1 MFWLIFGVVFLGI
14 DDDCCSNSMSAFA
27 NDPSFHA
34 VHALPQSINFTPKYG
49 RVVSQKVNER
59 KESFFVVP
67 PKANLHS
74 SVIMIHE
81 WWGLNDHI
89 KREAERLHEATGYGV
104 VAVDLYSGKVAK
116 TREDA
121 AKYLQ
126 EVDGSQARA
135 ILLECI
141 GFMKSEVFFGR
152 PMEKIGVVGYCF
164 GGSWSLQTALIGGPR
179 VDACVIYYGM
189 PVLEPR
195 QLRAVRCPVLGIFA
209 KRDRHI
215 TPEIVSQFE
224 SAMKEV
230 NKDVAIK
237 MYDADHAFA
246 NPSNPNYDRVNSEAA
261 WKEMLSFF
269 SQHLR

>member
-1 MFWLIFGVVFLGI
+1 MFAFILGVIFLGVN
-14 DDDCCSNSMSAFA
+14 DDCCSHSMSAFA

-34 VHALPQSINFTPKYG
+34 VHALPQAIDFTPKFG
-49 RVVSQKVNER
+49 KTLKHKVNE
-59 KESFFVVP
+59 KDEVFFVVP
-67 PKANLHS
+67 PKTNTHS
-74 SVIMIHE
+74 AVIMIHE
-81 WWGLNDHI
+81 WWGLNAHI

-126 EVDGSQARA
+126 EVDGTQSRA
-135 ILLECI
+135 VLLECI
-141 GFMKSEVFFGR
+141 GLMRSDAFFGR
-152 PMEKIGVVGYCF
+152 SMEKVGVVGYCF

-179 VDACVIYYGM
+179 IDACVIYYGM
-189 PVLEPR
+189 PVLESR
-195 QLRAVRCPVLGIFA
+195 HLRAIRCPVLGIFA
-209 KRDRHI
+209 QRDRHI

-230 NKDVAIK
+230 SKDVTIK

-246 NPSNPNYDRVNSEAA
+246 NPSNPNYDQVNADTA